1 MVKNI
6 KLKSKSK
13 KNTIKKRTIKK
24 NKQKNNK
31 TKINKKNI
39 KKNSIKKKAIKK
51 QKNIE
56 TNNDDK
62 KENNNEIKKNKKN
75 LKKRCEWVSKSP
87 ISKKLLNYH
96 DTRWCKPNHNDQE
109 LFAMLNLEL
118 FQAGLN
124 WSTILNKEENFRK
137 AFDYFDPEII
147 IKYDDEKINELMN
160 DKGIIRNIKKIN
172 AVIANAKAF
181 LKIKKEFGSF
191 DKYIWGFTNRK
202 IIDNHIKSLNDIPSN
217 SPLSK
222 EISKDLKKRGFNFV
236 GPTIIYS
243 YLQAIGVINDHFENC
258 EFR

>member
-1 MVKNI
+1 MVKNL

-31 TKINKKNI
+31 TKSKKNI

-56 TNNDDK
+56 KNNDDK
-62 KENNNEIKKNKKN
+62 KENNNEIKKDKKN

>member
-13 KNTIKKRTIKK
+13 KNTIKKRTNKK

-31 TKINKKNI
+31 NKINKKNI
-39 KKNSIKKKAIKK
+39 KKKSIKKKAIKE

-62 KENNNEIKKNKKN
+62 KENNNEIKKDKKN

-147 IKYDDEKINELMN
+147 IKYDDKKINELMN

-172 AVIANAKAF
+172 AVITNAKAF

-243 YLQAIGVINDHFENC
+243 YLQAIGVINDHIENC

>member
-62 KENNNEIKKNKKN
+62 KENNNEIKKDKKN

-191 DKYIWGFTNRK
+191 DKYIW
-202 IIDNHIKSLNDIPSN
+202 
-217 SPLSK
+217 
-222 EISKDLKKRGFNFV
+222 
-236 GPTIIYS
+236 
-243 YLQAIGVINDHFENC
+243 
-258 EFR
+258 